1 MSHDDPYE
9 LTSPFTF
16 SDLPNELDLLTLFSD
31 AAHGNI
37 NIAPNRLSLVDS
49 DVQPSFDEDLVEY
62 EASHI
67 SEPGLNLMLDETY
80 LAWPAQRSHNSDSSS
95 RAETYGGKNEQPGRS
110 HGPLL
115 DYPASDQA
123 NDPYGLLSFIEA
135 PLSAPLSATR
145 DSGYSLSENQQLP
158 FNGVPPRQGN
168 MPSRGL
174 PRRRSRYNIERLDGK
189 TTPIFIPTNTNPS
202 DPLIRWQQSP
212 PEDEPASLS
221 AIKDAVQN
229 SYINSSNNG
238 DRTCFDPES
247 GISDDRIA
255 NLFQTHRR
263 TRSRPGSTTSG
274 GSTASA
280 SSQQSVTSG
289 LSNGSQNSTQE
300 KNGRVSTGV
309 RKSHGKGRAKRQ
321 PAASK
326 PRLFCC
332 TFCCD
337 RFKTKYDWA
346 RHEKSLH
353 LNLENWVCTPFGGSV
368 IFPPTG
374 RMHCVY
380 CNELDPSLEH
390 LDEHKHGTCMKSQ
403 SRTFRRKDHL
413 IQHLR
418 RFHCVDDIPL
428 VDDWKIGLT
437 DFTSRCGFCDA
448 QITSWEE
455 RSDHLALHFR
465 NGSIMAD
472 WKGDHGFPPWI
483 AEQVTHSVPP
493 YLIQLESHTLV
504 PFSATNEQVQDH
516 LSQMLSRATFN
527 NETGDVNDGQHH
539 EEQPDMTSSLSEFKT
554 QNFSLDSY
562 TQVLTRHLSH
572 FAQQQMVLGVVPS
585 DEMFQLEARRLLFDS
600 DDPWNQTIADH
611 PQWLATFRAGQA
623 TD

>member
-9 LTSPFTF
+9 LDSPLNL
-16 SDLPNELDLLTLFSD
+16 SDFPNELDLLTLFPD
-31 AAHGNI
+31 AARGSN
-37 NIAPNRLSLVDS
+37 NVTPNHLSFADYGLQS
-49 DVQPSFDEDLVEY
+49 PSFNEELEKY
-62 EASHI
+62 EVSHI
-67 SEPGLNLMLDETY
+67 SEPGLNPMLDETY
-80 LAWPAQRSHNSDSSS
+80 QAWTAQPNHDADSSI
-95 RAETYGGKNEQPGRS
+95 RAETHGSENEQPDKS

-115 DYPASDQA
+115 HGPASDLA
-123 NDPYGLLSFIEA
+123 GRPYALFSLNEA
-135 PLSAPLSATR
+135 PMSATR
-145 DSGYSLSENQQLP
+145 DNDHSLWEDQQLS
-158 FNGVPPRQGN
+158 FNGAAQGQGN
-168 MPSRGL
+168 KPSRCL
-174 PRRRSRYNIERLDGK
+174 PRRRSRYNIERLGGK
-189 TTPIFIPTNTNPS
+189 TTPVFIPTNTSPS

-229 SYINSSNNG
+229 SYLHSPRNG
-238 DRTCFDPES
+238 DQTCFDSGS
-247 GISDDRIA
+247 GISDNRIA
-255 NLFQTHRR
+255 SLFRTHRR

-280 SSQQSVTSG
+280 SSQQSATSEI
-289 LSNGSQNSTQE
+289 SNGSHNSTQGT
-300 KNGRVSTGV
+300 NGRVSTGV
-309 RKSHGKGRAKRQ
+309 RKSQGKGRSKRQ

-368 IFPPTG
+368 ILPSTG
-374 RMHCVY
+374 RLHCVY
-380 CNELDPSLEH
+380 CKKQDPSITH
-390 LDEHKHGTCMKSQ
+390 LDEHKHGACVKSH

-418 RFHCVDDIPL
+418 RFHCVNDIPV

-448 QITSWEE
+448 QMTSWEE
-455 RSDHLALHFR
+455 RADHLALHFR
-465 NGSIMAD
+465 NGSTMAD
-472 WKGDHGFPPWI
+472 WNGDHGFPAWI

-493 YLIQLESHTLV
+493 YLIQLESDTLV
-504 PFSATNEQVQDH
+504 PFSATNGQVQDH

-527 NETGDVNDGQHH
+527 NETGDDNDGQHH
-539 EEQPDMTSSLSEFKT
+539 EEQPDMTSLISEYKT

-623 TD
+623 AN

>member
-9 LTSPFTF
+9 LNNPFNF
-16 SDLPNELDLLTLFSD
+16 SGFPNELDLLTLFPD
-31 AAHGNI
+31 AARGNI
-37 NIAPNRLSLVDS
+37 IVTPNHLSFADS
-49 DVQPSFDEDLVEY
+49 DVQLPSFDEGLTEY
-62 EASHI
+62 EGPHI
-67 SEPGLNLMLDETY
+67 SEPGVNPMLDETY
-80 LAWPAQRSHNSDSSS
+80 LAWPAQPNHDADSSI
-95 RAETYGGKNEQPGRS
+95 RAEIYGGENEQADRS
-110 HGPLL
+110 HGPILN
-115 DYPASDQA
+115 YPASDQA
-123 NDPYGLLSFIEA
+123 NDSYGLLSLNKA
-135 PLSAPLSATR
+135 PLSAPR
-145 DSGYSLSENQQLP
+145 DNGYT
-158 FNGVPPRQGN
+158 V
-168 MPSRGL
+168 
-174 PRRRSRYNIERLDGK
+174 
-189 TTPIFIPTNTNPS
+189 
-202 DPLIRWQQSP
+202 P

-229 SYINSSNNG
+229 SYINSLQNG
-238 DRTCFDPES
+238 DRTCFDPGS
-247 GISDDRIA
+247 GMSDDHIA

-280 SSQQSVTSG
+280 SSQKSVTSG
-289 LSNGSQNSTQE
+289 LSNGSHNSTQE
-300 KNGRVSTGV
+300 KNSRVSTGV
-309 RKSHGKGRAKRQ
+309 RKSQGKGRAKRQ

-353 LNLENWVCTPFGGSV
+353 LNLETWVCAPFGGSA
-368 IFPPTG
+368 ILPSTG
-374 RMHCVY
+374 RVHCVY
-380 CNELDPSLEH
+380 CNEPDPSIEH
-390 LDEHKHGTCMKSQ
+390 LDEHKHGACMKSQ
-403 SRTFRRKDHL
+403 SRAFRRKDHL

-437 DFTSRCGFCDA
+437 DITSRCGFCDA

-455 RSDHLALHFR
+455 RADHLALHFR
-465 NGSIMAD
+465 NGSTMAD
-472 WKGDHGFPPWI
+472 WKGDHDFPPWI

-504 PFSATNEQVQDH
+504 PFSATNGQVQDH
-516 LSQMLSRATFN
+516 LSQMLSRATFS
-527 NETGDVNDGQHH
+527 NETDDHNNDDQHH
-539 EEQPDMTSSLSEFKT
+539 EEQPDTTSSLSEFKT
-554 QNFSLDSY
+554 QNLSLDSY

-611 PQWLATFRAGQA
+611 QQWLATFRAGQA
-623 TD
+623 AD